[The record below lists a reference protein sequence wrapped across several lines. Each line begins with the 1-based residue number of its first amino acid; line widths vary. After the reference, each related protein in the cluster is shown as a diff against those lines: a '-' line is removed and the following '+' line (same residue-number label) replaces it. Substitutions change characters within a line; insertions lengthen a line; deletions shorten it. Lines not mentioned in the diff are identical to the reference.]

1 LTSQRKSAIFE
12 HKGWAMAKKLLIVD
26 DEADV
31 REFAANFFRKRKIDV
46 TLASSGE
53 EALSI
58 LEKQK
63 MDLVLL
69 DIKMGGINGVETLR
83 RIRGKDN
90 GIKVI
95 MVTGTK
101 PDEANW
107 LEKCRQLGAL
117 AYIHKPLEMDELE
130 KIVLKELSD

>member
-1 LTSQRKSAIFE
+1 
-12 HKGWAMAKKLLIVD
+12 MAKKLLIVD